1 MLNIA
6 MHYYQAA
13 LNVANSVKPLSPR
26 LKKMWDMYSLE
37 KAAAY
42 NLCIIL
48 KSSGAN
54 HMVYVIRKRY
64 LCFGEL
70 LVC

>member
-13 LNVANSVKPLSPR
+13 LDVADSVKPLPPR
-26 LKKMWDMYSLE
+26 IKKVWDMYSLE

-54 HMVYVIRKRY
+54 HMVYAVRKRY

-70 LVC
+70 IVC

>member
-1 MLNIA
+1 MQ
-6 MHYYQAA
+6 YYQAA
-13 LNVANSVKPLSPR
+13 LDVADSVKPLSPKV
-26 LKKMWDMYSLE
+26 KKMWNMYSLE

-48 KSSGAN
+48 KSSGAS
-54 HMVYVIRKRY
+54 HMVYAVRKRY
-64 LCFGEL
+64 LYFGEL